1 MSFTNDKCN
10 EKAVGLL
17 GTTLPLQQAEKDRDS
32 IIRQLTALGGD
43 VGLISFRNRQGEDY
57 PIADNIVN
65 DANAGVLEDLPK
77 VVIYAKNIYISCSVT
92 RIDAVLIAEGEVN
105 TCSNGEGDSP
115 VINDAARSNQLKI
128 NGAVIAGK
136 LIANRTYGAATG
148 NYSMVPAE
156 IINFDPTLYL
166 WGKSVSENEA
176 NMSLLTTYLHE
187 LSPRY

>member
-1 MSFTNDKCN
+1 MVHID
-10 EKAVGLL
+10 
-17 GTTLPLQQAEKDRDS
+17 
-32 IIRQLTALGGD
+32 
-43 VGLISFRNRQGEDY
+43 
-57 PIADNIVN
+57 
-65 DANAGVLEDLPK
+65 
-77 VVIYAKNIYISCSVT
+77 CSVT

-105 TCSNGEGDSP
+105 TCFNEEGGSP
-115 VINDAARSNQLKI
+115 GINEAARSNQLRI

-136 LIANRTYGAATG
+136 LIANRTCGAATG